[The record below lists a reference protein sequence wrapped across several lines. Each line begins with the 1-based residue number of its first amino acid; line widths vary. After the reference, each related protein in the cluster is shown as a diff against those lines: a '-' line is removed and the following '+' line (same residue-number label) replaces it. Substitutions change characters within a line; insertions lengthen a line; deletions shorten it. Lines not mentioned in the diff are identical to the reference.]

1 MKRILLA
8 LVLMVATFSLSACGE
23 KNYTVDSFKSEGEV
37 ASSGFHKL
45 NQVDEKYGTP
55 YIDPKN
61 TFVVYYKDGVFTSAF
76 ISQGTT
82 MRIDAINGNVY
93 ITNNEN
99 SYFYNKDSCLINNQE
114 QPLTSDTCK
123 NANIPAKNYNTF
135 IKDNFSSI
143 LK

>member
-1 MKRILLA
+1 MKKILLT
-8 LVLMVATFSLSACGE
+8 LVLMLATISLSACGE
-23 KNYTVDSFKSEGEV
+23 KNYTTDSFKSEGEV

-45 NQVDEKYGTP
+45 DQIDEAYGTP
-55 YIDPKN
+55 YIDPDN

-76 ISQGTT
+76 LSQGTT
-82 MRIDAINGNVY
+82 MRINAVNGKVY

-99 SYFYNKDSCLINNQE
+99 SYFYNKDSCLIDNQE
-114 QPLTSDTCK
+114 QPLTSDACK
-123 NANIPAKNYNTF
+123 NANIPAENYNKF